1 MVRIQLESGQ
11 LCYWLTQ
18 TILSNNDPMRK
29 KLGFFFFWYSIERHR
44 DLNEQK
50 NEKTLTL

>member
-29 KLGFFFFWYSIERHR
+29 KLGVFFVFVFVCSIERHR

-50 NEKTLTL
+50 MKKH